1 MNIKK
6 FKVGE
11 TVYIRDYGYRSNEA
25 SATMKEATVTKVTNK
40 YVTVKTGSFD
50 TEYKFNDE
58 QKRLY
63 YLVERVT
70 TGSGN
75 KLFHTMQDYED
86 WVESDQLYV
95 EIRSCFRNYYT
106 NLTLDQIKRI
116 KKIIEEDKEEC

>member
-25 SATMKEATVTKVTNK
+25 DATMEEATVTKVTNK

-50 TEYKFNDE
+50 TEYKFHDE

-63 YLVERVT
+63 YLVEKVT
-70 TGSGN
+70 DGSGN
-75 KLFHTMQDYED
+75 KLFHTKQDYED
-86 WVESDQLYV
+86 WVESEKLYT

-106 NLTLDQIKRI
+106 NLTLDQLKRI
-116 KKIIEEDKEEC
+116 KKIIEEDKEEG

>member
-40 YVTVKTGSFD
+40 YVTVKTGSFG
-50 TEYKFNDE
+50 TEYKFHDE

-63 YLVERVT
+63 YLVEKVT
-70 TGSGN
+70 TGSIN
-75 KLFHTMQDYED
+75 KLFHTMKDYDD
-86 WVESDQLYV
+86 WVESEQMYA
-95 EIRSCFRNYYT
+95 EIRSCFRNFYT
-106 NLTLDQIKRI
+106 TLTLDQLKRI
-116 KKIIEEDKEEC
+116 KKIIKEDKERD